1 MGAREIFANRTTVTG
16 SIGIFYGK
24 VDVSG
29 LLDKLGV
36 HVEQFRSGPRAD
48 AESFYRPF
56 TDAEHVELGVKVKQF
71 YDTFVARVAEGRK
84 MKPEAVDAVARGKVW
99 TGAQALPIGL
109 VDRIGGLREAL
120 EEARRLGNLP
130 VDAPFTETPEEDDS
144 LLGVVLKLVG
154 ITSIGMNG
162 AAAMA
167 FPPAFLDI
175 ARSLSPFLVFESQ
188 RPLARSE
195 FVESEPADDRAP

>member
-1 MGAREIFANRTTVTG
+1 MGSSAASGGYYASVGAREIFANRTTVTG

-56 TDAEHVELGVKVKQF
+56 TDSEHVELGVKVKQF
-71 YDTFVARVAEGRK
+71 YDTFIARVAEGRK

-120 EEARRLGNLP
+120 EEARKLGNLP

-154 ITSIGMNG
+154 ITSVGMNG
-162 AAAMA
+162 AAIMA
-167 FPPAFLDI
+167 LPPAFLDI
-175 ARSLSPFLVFESQ
+175 ARALSH
-188 RPLARSE
+188 
-195 FVESEPADDRAP
+195 RAA